1 MTADRDPRQREQEPS
16 PAQEQRPPEV
26 AGAAPGGLA
35 GHVLGLQ
42 SSAGNQAVARLV
54 RERGRPQIAR
64 TPSMPLGGGVPAG
77 AKATDFAEFLRI
89 IRIEEGKL
97 PLAEQTNTKLMVT
110 RLRKLFY
117 GGEGWDKYLI
127 PGAAGVAPIYKFE
140 EKETKREEVEIEGA
154 PNIDHVT
161 KEASVPGAPTELQK
175 PGTFQEVK
183 MPNGDFV
190 DVGHVLAGLD
200 AFNNPSAAAGPLGT
214 FSVKSNAAAVTWLGD
229 IASIAGEIII
239 KTVKAGKKTYTEAE
253 LQAEVTSLAPSQDM
267 LGNVDAYVINDT
279 FAVGGSAGMKVSDIL
294 EQYYGGPGAASSAGK
309 AARDQRFTKFA
320 SLLGLGALAG
330 GTFANEATWKAA
342 MLPEL
347 RNTTALYTASATA
360 STTSVIGA
368 PSRLG
373 FAQGAADN
381 VVNVT
386 LLNVF
391 VDELRA
397 RVAAEAAAAPAP
409 AGL

>member
-1 MTADRDPRQREQEPS
+1 
-16 PAQEQRPPEV
+16 
-26 AGAAPGGLA
+26 
-35 GHVLGLQ
+35 
-42 SSAGNQAVARLV
+42 
-54 RERGRPQIAR
+54 
-64 TPSMPLGGGVPAG
+64 
-77 AKATDFAEFLRI
+77 
-89 IRIEEGKL
+89 
-97 PLAEQTNTKLMVT
+97 MVT

-127 PGAAGVAPIYKFE
+127 PGAKDVAPLYKFE
-140 EKETKREEVEIEGA
+140 EKETKREEIEIEGA
-154 PNIDHVT
+154 PNLDHVT
-161 KEASVPGAPTELQK
+161 KEPSVPGAPTELQK
-175 PGTFQEVK
+175 PGTFQEVR

-200 AFNNPSAAAGPLGT
+200 AFNNPSAAEGPLGT

-229 IASIAGEIII
+229 IASIAGEILI

-253 LQAEVTSLAPSQDM
+253 LQAEVNSLAPSQDM

-279 FAVGGSAGMKVSDIL
+279 FKVGATAGLKVSDIL
-294 EQYYGGPGAASSAGK
+294 EQYYGGAGVASSAGK

-330 GTFANEATWKAA
+330 GKFANEATWKAA

-347 RNTTALYTASATA
+347 RNTTALYTASATDSHTPVA
-360 STTSVIGA
+360 GI

-381 VVNVT
+381 VVNVR
-386 LLNVF
+386 LLDLF

-397 RVAAEAAAAPAP
+397 RVATEVAAAAAPAAP
-409 AGL
+409 